1 MQHLQ
6 QPNETAGADG
16 SGYFSSAT
24 ISALASGIGGA
35 LSVVRV
41 SGEGAL
47 GTLARL
53 TSKAPAFFEANER
66 KACLVTLFGSDT
78 KAFDQAVALYFKG
91 PKSFTG
97 EDVVEFQL
105 HGSPYILARLFQE
118 LKNLGVRQA
127 LPGEFSFRAVRNGKL
142 SLTQAQAVADLISA
156 SNRTAAEVALE
167 KLSGS
172 QNELLSRIAGQLRHL
187 AVLAEVGIDFSD
199 QDVEEVSLPALK
211 KKVEEAKSELLIL
224 AKSFERG
231 ERIQEGISVS
241 LLGLPN
247 AGKSSFFNALLGE
260 DRSIVSSIAGTTRD
274 VVKERLMLEDEGVA
288 VTLRLADTA
297 GVRASDDAIERV
309 GVERSLAAARSA
321 DLVVWVVDGSDAGT
335 DSLESLEAQWVAL
348 GAPSA
353 RSFGIQTKM
362 DLPGAMGSSFFTGKM
377 DFAACSAVSGKGI
390 HEAAV
395 GLVRASKK
403 WVGRNQGEVILTRE
417 EDKRAVEECIVHLER
432 ALQATEEDLFASDLR
447 QALRSMSALIGDTVP
462 DDILGAIFSGFCIG
476 K

>member
-1 MQHLQ
+1 MPHQ
-6 QPNETAGADG
+6 QPPNEMAGADG
-16 SGYFSSAT
+16 SGYFSSTT

-41 SGEGAL
+41 SGESAL
-47 GTLARL
+47 AVLARL
-53 TSKAPAFFEANER
+53 SSKPATYFEAKER
-66 KACLVTLFGSDT
+66 KACLVTLFGSDA

-97 EDVVEFQL
+97 EDVVEFQI
-105 HGSPYILARLFQE
+105 HGSPYILSRLFQE

-142 SLTQAQAVADLISA
+142 SLTQAQAVADLISS

-167 KLSGS
+167 KLSGA

-199 QDVEEVSLPALK
+199 QDVEEVSLPVLK
-211 KKVEEAKSELLIL
+211 RKVEDAKGELLIL

-297 GVRASDDAIERV
+297 GVRDSEDAIERV

-321 DLVVWVVDGSDAGT
+321 DLIVWVVDGSDAGT
-335 DSLESLEAQWVAL
+335 DSLKSLESQWVAL

-362 DLPGAMGSSFFTGKM
+362 DLPGATGSSFFLGKM
-377 DFAACSAVSGKGI
+377 EFAACSAVSGKGI

-403 WVGRNQGEVILTRE
+403 WVGRSQGEVILTRE
-417 EDKRAVEECIVHLER
+417 EDKRAVEECILHLER